1 MSMSKSADAFRTI
14 SEVSEWLDTPAHVL
28 RFWESRFPQIK
39 PLKRAGGRRYYRP
52 ADMMLLGGIKKLLHE
67 DGITIRGVQ
76 KILREKGVKHVCSF
90 SPGLMDGVS
99 EAPETPLQSQADK
112 PAPAPRSA
120 SVTPLRPRAKTGAA
134 KSDTDRPTAQAAPSD
149 QPTPEVIPDSPIPDS
164 PMAEDLPL
172 LPPQRDRSTPTPLA
186 GFEGDTPEF
195 LQTAPPVSSPSAS
208 ESPSSTTEP
217 DSGTA
222 SDIAS
227 DAAVGAQTPS
237 PDAAPV
243 GGFAESPAEDQP
255 RGDSIPPADKAPAPI
270 PPAQTEPDSRA
281 EVLAAIAST
290 DTAIPDDP
298 EDDDI
303 SVESRPVTALLRVPA
318 AGRVP
323 LPEQQRRQLGQL
335 AQQLTGLRE
344 RVGNDTR
351 F

>member
-1 MSMSKSADAFRTI
+1 MSKSADAFRTI
-14 SEVSEWLDTPAHVL
+14 SEVSEWLETPAHVL

-76 KILREKGVKHVCSF
+76 KILREKGVKHVCAF

-99 EAPETPLQSQADK
+99 ETPETPLKSQADT

-120 SVTPLRPRAKTGAA
+120 SVTPLRPRAKTGGAA
-134 KSDTDRPTAQAAPSD
+134 SDDARPQTHPD
-149 QPTPEVIPDSPIPDS
+149 QSSEDEIPAS

-172 LPPQRDRSTPTPLA
+172 LPPQREQAAPTPLA

-195 LQTAPPVSSPSAS
+195 LQSAPP
-208 ESPSSTTEP
+208 
-217 DSGTA
+217 A
-222 SDIAS
+222 SDPSTPDGPAS
-227 DAAVGAQTPS
+227 SDEATSETADRSNSAAAEQAPS
-237 PDAAPV
+237 PDAAPFS
-243 GGFAESPAEDQP
+243 GFAESPATDQP
-255 RGDSIPPADKAPAPI
+255 RGDNTRPVDEAPAPTS
-270 PPAQTEPDSRA
+270 PAPTSPATTSPAQTESDSGDEA
-281 EVLAAIAST
+281 QATTASA
-290 DTAIPDDP
+290 DTHIPDDP
-298 EDDDI
+298 DDDEMP
-303 SVESRPVTALLRVPA
+303 VDHRPVTALLRVPA

-344 RVGNDTR
+344 RVGNDSR